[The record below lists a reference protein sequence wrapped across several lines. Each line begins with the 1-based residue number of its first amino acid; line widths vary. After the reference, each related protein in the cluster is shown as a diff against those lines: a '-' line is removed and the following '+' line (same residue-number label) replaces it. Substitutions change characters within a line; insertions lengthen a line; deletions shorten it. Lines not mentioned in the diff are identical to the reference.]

1 MVGIVIACHG
11 RLAEGLIDALTLLA
25 GEQKSLIGLG
35 LLPGNSPLDFGKK
48 VEQAVDE
55 LDEGDGV
62 LVLTDLFGGTPSNS
76 AARLINRED
85 VRAFAGVNLP
95 MLLSVVF
102 ARSEMG
108 LDDLAEEAMA
118 SAAAGLVDIRKRVL
132 EASSDE
138 DEDF

>member
-95 MLLSVVF
+95 MLL
-102 ARSEMG
+102 